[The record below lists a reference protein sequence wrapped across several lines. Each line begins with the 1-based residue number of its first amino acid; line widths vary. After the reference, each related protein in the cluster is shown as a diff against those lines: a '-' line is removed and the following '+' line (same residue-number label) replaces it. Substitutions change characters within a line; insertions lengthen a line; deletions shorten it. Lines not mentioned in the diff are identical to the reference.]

1 MEAQQ
6 AIVNTGFFYFARKP
20 LLVKPW
26 NPELDLHTEQL
37 TSLPIWVQF
46 QGLDLK
52 YWGMDSLGKIG
63 SILGI
68 PIKTDRYTMDKRF
81 LRYARLLID
90 MPLNDPFPEFVEF
103 VNDQDVLVRIPVH
116 YEWKPLK
123 CSHCHM
129 YGHLEPECRKKHPP
143 QPTKQV
149 WRPISTSAP
158 KALPD
163 DEGFVPV
170 SVGARPSPRP
180 RAEAPPT
187 TISNPFEVLEQAG
200 EHLGNINSTP
210 ILEAPPPNGRH

>member
-1 MEAQQ
+1 
-6 AIVNTGFFYFARKP
+6 
-20 LLVKPW
+20 
-26 NPELDLHTEQL
+26 
-37 TSLPIWVQF
+37 
-46 QGLDLK
+46 
-52 YWGMDSLGKIG
+52 MDSLGKIG

-68 PIKTDRYTMDKRF
+68 PLKTDHYTMDKQL

-90 MPLNDPFPEFVEF
+90 MPLKDHFPDFVEF
-103 VNDQDVLVRIPVH
+103 VNAQDVLVRIPVH

-143 QPTKQV
+143 LPTKQV

-163 DEGFVPV
+163 EEGFVPV

-180 RAEAPPT
+180 RDEAPPT
-187 TISNPFEVLEQAG
+187 TSSNPFEVLEQAG
-200 EHLGNINSTP
+200 EFLGNINSTP
-210 ILEAPPPNGRH
+210 ILEGPLPNGRH